1 MILSTLE
8 SKVGLLIVRV
18 PTYGKRALFKDATRD
33 FLMSDLSE
41 MRIMVVDDTKANIDI
56 LIETLA
62 SDYKVGVAMD
72 GESALE
78 DIKTNL
84 PDLILLDIMMPEMDG
99 YEVCQRLK
107 TDPSTKN
114 IPIIFVTAK
123 SDESDETKGLE
134 LGAVDY
140 ITKPFSP
147 PIVRARVK
155 THLTLKKIRQR
166 VEDAFGR
173 HVHPSVAEL
182 LLNGRLNTRGTMEN
196 VTLLFSDIR
205 NFTGFAEQNH
215 PKQVFARIN
224 EYYASMTEVIQNFGG
239 VVLQYVGDEIEAV
252 FGAPFPDEHHPENAV
267 QAAFGMR
274 MTLKKLNS
282 KFRELGQAQLNHGIG
297 IHTGTVLAG
306 VVGSKERQ
314 TYSLVGDTVNVAS
327 RVADL
332 CKLFKTDILISQ
344 QTYDRLTHDYELIE
358 QPSVLVKGRSEKLII
373 YQPKDTS

>member
-1 MILSTLE
+1 
-8 SKVGLLIVRV
+8 
-18 PTYGKRALFKDATRD
+18 
-33 FLMSDLSE
+33 MSDLSK
-41 MRIMVVDDTKANIDI
+41 MRILVVDDTKANIDI
-56 LIETLA
+56 LLETLA
-62 SDYKVGVAMD
+62 SDYKVSVAMD
-72 GESALE
+72 GVSALE
-78 DIKTNL
+78 DIRTNL
-84 PDLILLDIMMPEMDG
+84 PDLILLDIMMPEING
-99 YEVCQRLK
+99 YELCQRLK
-107 TDPSTKN
+107 ADPSTKN

-155 THLTLKKIRQR
+155 THLTLEKIRKK

-182 LLNGRLNTRGTMEN
+182 ILSGRLNTRGTMEN

-205 NFTGFAEQNH
+205 DFTGFAEQNH

-252 FGAPFPDEHHPENAV
+252 FGAPFPNEQHPEKAV
-267 QAAFGMR
+267 QSALGMR
-274 MTLKKLNS
+274 LALEKLNS
-282 KFRELGQAQLNHGIG
+282 KFRESGQTQLNHGIG
-297 IHTGTVLAG
+297 IHTGPALAG

-314 TYSLVGDTVNVAS
+314 TYCLVGDTVNVAS
-327 RVADL
+327 RVANL
-332 CKLFKTDILISQ
+332 CKRFEADILISN
-344 QTYDRLTHDYELIE
+344 QTYDRLIHDYKLIK
-358 QPSVLVKGRSEKLII
+358 QPPVLVKGRSEKLIV
-373 YQPKDTS
+373 YQAKETA

>member
-1 MILSTLE
+1 
-8 SKVGLLIVRV
+8 
-18 PTYGKRALFKDATRD
+18 
-33 FLMSDLSE
+33 MSDLSK
-41 MRIMVVDDTKANIDI
+41 MRIMVVDDMKANIDI
-56 LIETLA
+56 LLATLA
-62 SDYKVGVAMD
+62 ADYKVSVAMD
-72 GESALE
+72 GVSALE
-78 DIKTNL
+78 DIKKNP
-84 PDLILLDIMMPEMDG
+84 PDLILLDIMMPEMNG
-99 YEVCQRLK
+99 YEVCQKLK
-107 TDPSTKN
+107 SDPGTKN

-155 THLTLKKIRQR
+155 THLTLEKIRKK

-182 LLNGRLNTRGTMEN
+182 ILSGRLNTRGTMEN

-224 EYYASMTEVIQNFGG
+224 DYYASMTQVIQKFGG

-252 FGAPFPDEHHPENAV
+252 FGAPFPDEQHPEKAV
-267 QAAFGMR
+267 QAALMMR
-274 MTLKKLNS
+274 LALKKLNL
-282 KFRELGQAQLNHGIG
+282 KFQESGQTQLNHGIG
-297 IHTGTVLAG
+297 IHTGPALAG

-314 TYSLVGDTVNVAS
+314 TYCLVGDTVNVAS

-332 CKLFKTDILISQ
+332 CKRFKADILISKQ
-344 QTYDRLTHDYELIE
+344 THDKLIHYYKLIE
-358 QPSVLVKGRSEKLII
+358 QPPVMVKGRSEKLIV
-373 YQPKDTS
+373 YQAN